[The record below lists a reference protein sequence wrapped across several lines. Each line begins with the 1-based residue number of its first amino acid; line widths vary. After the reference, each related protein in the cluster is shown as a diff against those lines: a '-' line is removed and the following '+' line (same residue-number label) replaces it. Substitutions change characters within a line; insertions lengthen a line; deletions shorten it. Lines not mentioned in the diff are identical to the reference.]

1 MTLFELLR
9 DASARIVRAQEA
21 LEDGEQALAWEILR
35 DLELDVERVLG
46 EYESR
51 AA

>member
-1 MTLFELLR
+1 MSLFELLR
-9 DASARIVRAQEA
+9 DASARIARAQEA
-21 LEDGEQALAWEILR
+21 LEDGEKALAWEILH

-46 EYESR
+46 EYAR